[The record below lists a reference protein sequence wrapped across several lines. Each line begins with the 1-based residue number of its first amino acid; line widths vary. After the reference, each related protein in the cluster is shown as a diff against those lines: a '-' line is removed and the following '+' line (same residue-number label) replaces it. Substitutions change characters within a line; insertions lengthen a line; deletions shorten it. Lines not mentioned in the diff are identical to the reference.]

1 MLDYDKGYKEGYEV
15 MLDYDKGYK
24 EGYEEG
30 RTKGLEDARKR
41 IREELEAKLDRL
53 NKEHGRIEAE
63 IAVVSRLVVE
73 LEEAQKYFAVLAE
86 GALECARRIRGEK

>member
-1 MLDYDKGYKEGYEV
+1 

-41 IREELEAKLDRL
+41 IHEELKAKLDRL
-53 NKEHGRIEAE
+53 NKEHSRIEAE

-73 LEEAQKYFAVLAE
+73 LEE
-86 GALECARRIRGEK
+86 R